1 MGKPGGEKMLTCS
14 EAEKLL
20 DLYLDQELDPPTK
33 EKCEQ
38 HLRHCS
44 RCSELLK
51 LREQERET
59 IINGFP
65 VPELTPAFSKQIM
78 EKITNPALNRTPS
91 KSPWRKNW
99 MLPLTAA
106 CLLVLVIYGAFSQ
119 GIFSSP
125 QDAMLTDQNLEQ
137 SREIANVT
145 EGNSS
150 ASPQKDVKEG
160 TVTAEPALPPDAIA
174 PDERAV
180 NNRSDLDTGVSSGQI
195 TPITPA
201 TAVFTPQYLPPGF
214 VMCSAS
220 SSGYEGKGGSPA
232 ISILSFENP
241 QTGGRLCLEIIPDN
255 TGAEMNAQ
263 DTPAAA
269 GSQDIMLYQLAT
281 RYVEKNGQH
290 YWVRICGDVPQTE
303 LNKVLDSL
311 K

>member
-1 MGKPGGEKMLTCS
+1 MLTCS
-14 EAEKLL
+14 EAEKLV
-20 DLYLDQELDPPTK
+20 DLYLDQELDPQTK

-51 LREQERET
+51 LREQEREA

-65 VPELTPAFSKQIM
+65 VPKLTPALSKQIL
-78 EKITNPALNRTPS
+78 EKIAKPTPSRTPS
-91 KSPWRKNW
+91 KSPWLKNW
-99 MLPLTAA
+99 MVPLAAA
-106 CLLVLVIYGAFSQ
+106 CLLVLVIYGAFSR
-119 GIFSSP
+119 GIFSFP
-125 QDAMLTDQNLEQ
+125 QDSMLADLKTEQ
-137 SREIANVT
+137 SIEPANVT
-145 EGNSS
+145 DSRSS

-160 TVTAEPALPPDAIA
+160 TVTAEPALPPDTPA
-174 PDERAV
+174 PEERAV
-180 NNRSDLDTGVSSGQI
+180 NNKSDLDTGVSSGQI
-195 TPITPA
+195 TPTTPT
-201 TAVFTPQYLPPGF
+201 TAVLTPQYLPPGF
-214 VMCSAS
+214 VMSSAS
-220 SSGYEGKGGSPA
+220 SSGYDGNSQSP
-232 ISILSFENP
+232 SILSFENP
-241 QTGGRLCLEIIPDN
+241 QTGSRLCLEIIPDN

-311 K
+311 R

>member
-1 MGKPGGEKMLTCS
+1 MLNCS
-14 EAEKLL
+14 ETEKLL
-20 DLYLDQELDPPTK
+20 DLYIDQELDPPTK

-38 HLRHCS
+38 HLCHCS

-65 VPELTPAFSKQIM
+65 VPELTPAFSKKVM

-91 KSPWRKNW
+91 KNSRLKKW

-106 CLLVLVIYGAFSQ
+106 CLLVMVIYGAFSQ

-125 QDAMLTDQNLEQ
+125 QDAMLTDQKLEQ
-137 SREIANVT
+137 GREIANVT
-145 EGNSS
+145 ADNSS
-150 ASPQKDVKEG
+150 ASPQKDVQEG
-160 TVTAEPALPPDAIA
+160 TITPEPALPPDAIA
-174 PDERAV
+174 PDERTV

-195 TPITPA
+195 TPISPTN
-201 TAVFTPQYLPPGF
+201 AVLTPQYLPAGF
-214 VMCSAS
+214 VRTSAS
-220 SSGYEGKGGSPA
+220 SSGSAGKGGSPA
-232 ISILSFENP
+232 ICILSFENP

-255 TGAEMNAQ
+255 SGAEMNAQ
-263 DTPAAA
+263 DTPLTAD
-269 GSQDIMLYQLAT
+269 SQDDMRYQLAT
-281 RYVEKNGQH
+281 RYVEKNGQG
-290 YWVRICGDVPQTE
+290 YWVRIYGDVPQTE